1 MQALLGSYPN
11 LRILEASVED
21 LAISSLQQGQ
31 QQQGRQH
38 RIDGVLTKEGHSVTT
53 GQIVIT
59 TGTFLRGMCYLGR
72 TRYSAGR
79 HMRSSDGV
87 EPPSVG
93 LALTLER
100 LAFPLARLKTGTP
113 PRLLRSTIDWDSLEK
128 QGSDLPPPCFSYLNI
143 DRYEHVY
150 ICSLLIRPLCLT
162 SYEPS
167 PQPSPHLKRRKDG
180 GQPHR
185 VREDLHQ

>member
-11 LRILEASVED
+11 LRVLEASVED
-21 LAISSLQQGQ
+21 LAMSSSSG

-38 RIDGVLTKEGHSVTT
+38 RIDGVLTKEGHSIAT

-59 TGTFLRGMCYLGR
+59 TGTFLRGVCYLGR

-79 HMRSSDGV
+79 HMRSSEGV

-100 LAFPLARLKTGTP
+100 LQFPMGRLKTGTP
-113 PRLLRSTIDWDSLEK
+113 PRLLRSSIDWDSLEK
-128 QGSDLPPPCFSYLNI
+128 QASDLPPPSFSYLNT
-143 DRYEHVY
+143 DRYGAHT
-150 ICSLLIRPLCLT
+150 LLPTAAANRPLA
-162 SYEPS
+162 
-167 PQPSPHLKRRKDG
+167 PQG
-180 GQPHR
+180 GQDEGQP
-185 VREDLHQ
+185 D